1 MKSQR
6 TKTLRKRLTIAR
18 ILKFLLNVGPIVVF
32 TILAFING
40 AVGTKLAVGVTLAV
54 ALILTLVALYHK
66 TVIKSRLWV
75 LLLGIWIALDNILC
89 PLLVIASCQIIDEL
103 ILDPFVAN
111 QKTHQIA
118 SKQLDMRM

>member
-6 TKTLRKRLTIAR
+6 TKTLSKRLTIAR

-40 AVGTKLAVGVTLAV
+40 AIGTKLTVGLTLAV

-103 ILDPFVAN
+103 ILDPFVAK
-111 QKTHQIA
+111 QKIHLGA
-118 SKQLDMRM
+118 SKQIDMRM